1 MKRKYDKLL
10 SNLAYNFNVRRYSM
24 FITFES
30 ARITNPGACTAV
42 ITDTA
47 TPVDMTKPGMDQVMV
62 HRFQGLVGRCMS
74 PQ

>member
-1 MKRKYDKLL
+1 
-10 SNLAYNFNVRRYSM
+10 M

-47 TPVDMTKPGMDQVMV
+47 TPVDRTKPGMDQVMV